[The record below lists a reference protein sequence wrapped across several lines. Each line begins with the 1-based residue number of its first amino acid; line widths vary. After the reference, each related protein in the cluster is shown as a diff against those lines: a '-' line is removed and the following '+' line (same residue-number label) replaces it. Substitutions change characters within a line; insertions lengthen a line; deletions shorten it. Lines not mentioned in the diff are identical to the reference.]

1 MVLTS
6 KILEGKV
13 AIVTGASRG
22 IGAAV
27 AKKLAE
33 NGATVYAVSRTDLT
47 NTSENNLHIIP
58 VSADITDPKAVSSL
72 FRRVNSEFHRLD
84 ILVNNAGVM
93 NDALI
98 GMITDTQV
106 IDTFK
111 VNVFAPIFLIQY
123 ASKLMRRNKS
133 GSIINMASIMG
144 ITGNQAQMVYAASKG
159 AVISL
164 TKSAAKELATDGI
177 RVNALA
183 PGVIST
189 NLIAGLD
196 DETIAAYKAKIA
208 MKRLGTPEEV
218 AEAALFL
225 ASDNSKYI
233 SGQILGVDGMMSN

>member
-22 IGAAV
+22 IGEAV

-33 NGATVYAVSRTDLT
+33 NGATVYAVSRTDIT

-58 VSADITDPKAVSSL
+58 VSVDITDQKAVSSL